1 MQISVNF
8 LNLHRKKLS
17 NLEASDRKYYR
28 IILSIAIGA
37 VVIGCVALA
46 ANIFLQYST
55 SQLLTEKN
63 SLESKILQQENLEE
77 SALILSSKLQII
89 NQLISQRSDKQ
100 EAITYFTELFGP
112 DVFIK
117 DIDYEADGGILSLR
131 LESETIFAFN
141 RVVDLLENQVT
152 LGRFSSLTKSDLARG
167 RTGTYALTVT
177 VTLSQP
183 QQETRK

>member
-1 MQISVNF
+1 MQLSINF

-28 IILSIAIGA
+28 IILSIAIGS
-37 VVIGCVALA
+37 VVVGCVLLA
-46 ANIFLQYST
+46 INIYIQFLAGQM
-55 SQLLTEKN
+55 LTKKN
-63 SLESKILQQENLEE
+63 SLESRVLQQENLEE

-89 NQLISQRSDKQ
+89 NQLINQRSDKQ

-117 DIDYEADGGILSLR
+117 DIDFEASGGILSLR
-131 LESETIFAFN
+131 LESQTIFAFN

-167 RTGTYALTVT
+167 RTGAYALTVT

-183 QQETRK
+183 QQEARQ